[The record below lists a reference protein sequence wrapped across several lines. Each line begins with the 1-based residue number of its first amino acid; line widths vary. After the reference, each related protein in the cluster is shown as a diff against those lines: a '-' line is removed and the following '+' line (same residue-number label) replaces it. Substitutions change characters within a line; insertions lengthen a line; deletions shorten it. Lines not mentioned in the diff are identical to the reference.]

1 MMLDWQKENFAWQRG
16 PFVMGENHAEIAAHD
31 KFIRAKS
38 WRMFSA
44 DWLHNGDKAAQML
57 GYIKQ
62 NKLCD
67 VNMCLAGTFD
77 GGIYLPVALCAEMFR
92 SFDGAYSDVLKR
104 VARRSCITVD

>member
-1 MMLDWQKENFAWQRG
+1 
-16 PFVMGENHAEIAAHD
+16 MGENHAEIAAHD